1 MTISLQVEATEGE
14 VHQWHDRRGVL
25 RMLELSS
32 DMLIIVRVFLAYLS
46 RCESVQTPHKGK

>member
-1 MTISLQVEATEGE
+1 MTISLRVGAMEGE

-46 RCESVQTPHKGK
+46 RCKFVEMPHKGK